1 MKRIVIAI
9 LLSGMV
15 QGAFAQQVEIKG
27 TVRNAT
33 NQEAVEFANIVLQ
46 TIDSTFVTGVSTNQE
61 GYFALNKIDAGDYRL
76 VLSSIGYQTQYITLN
91 GVKQNTNL
99 GNILLEDA
107 AIALEDVTISGSNQ
121 ISRSDRKLVFPSERQ
136 MKVST
141 NGVNLLQE
149 LMLPRILVNPMN
161 NEIGISG
168 GGELQLRINGVKA
181 DINEIK
187 TLRPSDII
195 RIEYHDNP
203 GLRYGNAE
211 IVLDYIVRR
220 PDTGGSFGTDLSQG
234 VNAMWGNHNVFGK
247 VNHKKSEFGVSYFMG
262 VRDFY
267 GGYRDNEED
276 FHLADGTHLRRVEQG
291 DPDRIMLFMH
301 NMNASYNYQ
310 ASENSLFSATF
321 HMYTNNWPHGDYK
334 GTLYNVN
341 DRTDMVNMI
350 DRTKSSLTRPSLD
363 LYYQYNL
370 KNKQTLVFNLVG
382 TYNREKSHRI
392 YQESLD
398 NEVLTDINNDVL
410 GDKYSLIG
418 EVIYEKQFSKG
429 NALSFGLQHTQSYAN
444 NEYRNGHNYD
454 TRMRQGNT
462 YMFGEYHGKANK
474 LDYRFGLGLTRF
486 YYSQSGK
493 DGHSQKYNV
502 NPKIVLHYTFS
513 DRSFLRWKAEGF
525 NATPSL
531 SDLSAIEQ
539 TVDSFQI
546 RRGNPN
552 LESYL
557 CYRTELTYEWKKG
570 IFYSNLYGSYDYRP
584 NAIMDEKY
592 QEGNKIVQTWDN
604 QKDWQKLSGRLMLRV
619 GPLWN
624 MLQVSFTGGV
634 NHYMS
639 HGNKYSHTYTNW
651 YYEGQA
657 SFNYKRFSLFWQMNT
672 NWNNFWGETLTG
684 GENIQMLGV
693 YYKYKDLRIG
703 AGAFNLFTDNYK
715 VENENWNRYA
725 SYKTKMYIKESSRM
739 FLVNLSY
746 NFSFGRKFKNIQ
758 KMVNNSDNDSGVM
771 STGK

>member
-1 MKRIVIAI
+1 
-9 LLSGMV
+9 MV